1 MRVRLR
7 VKLRV
12 IVRGEGDVEGEGKF
26 ELPAQVTAQL
36 SSWTKF
42 FQNKLKK
49 FQS

>member
-1 MRVRLR
+1 MR

-12 IVRGEGDVEGEGKF
+12 SVWGEGVVEGEGKF

-36 SSWTKF
+36 SSWAKF